1 MELRIDNISHIYKE
15 GVEQLIFSDLS
26 IAIKESKNI
35 AVVGPSGVGKTT
47 LLQIISGIM
56 LPSMGKVFYDDFEL
70 VGSSNTDRTVF
81 RRENIGM
88 VFQDFRLFPELTI
101 YENIIL
107 PMKFNNLPP
116 EERKDRVE
124 EILQSVDML
133 RYKST
138 YPNKL
143 SGGQKQRIA
152 MAIALANDPQFIF
165 ADEPTGNLDSETSE
179 IVIDLLLSLARER
192 EKTLLICTHD
202 RAIIDRMDEV
212 WKIENKTITVV
223 RK

>member
-1 MELRIDNISHIYKE
+1 MELIIDNISHIYKE

-26 IAIKESKNI
+26 IAVKKPKNI

-47 LLQIISGIM
+47 LLLIISGIM

-70 VGSSNTDRTVF
+70 VGSTNTARTVF

-107 PMKFNNLPP
+107 PMKFNNFQPKK
-116 EERKDRVE
+116 RKERVE
-124 EILQSVDML
+124 ELLQSVDMS

-152 MAIALANDPQFIF
+152 MAIALANDPQFIY
-165 ADEPTGNLDSETSE
+165 ADEPTGNLDADTSKV
-179 IVIDLLLSLARER
+179 IIDLLISIAKEKG
-192 EKTLLICTHD
+192 KTLLICTHD
-202 RAIIDRMDEV
+202 QSIIDRMDEI
-212 WKIENKTITVV
+212 WKIGDKNITIQS
-223 RK
+223 

>member
-1 MELRIDNISHIYKE
+1 VELIIENISHIYKE

-26 IAIKESKNI
+26 IAVKKPKNI

-56 LPSMGKVFYDDFEL
+56 LPSMGKVFYDEFEL
-70 VGSSNTDRTVF
+70 VSSTNTERTIF

-107 PMKFNNLPP
+107 PMKFNKLPT
-116 EERKDRVE
+116 EKRKERVE

-138 YPNKL
+138 FPNKL

-165 ADEPTGNLDSETSE
+165 ADEPTGNLDSETSRV
-179 IVIDLLLSLARER
+179 VIDLLISIAKEKG
-192 EKTLLICTHD
+192 KTLLICTHD
-202 RAIIDRMDEV
+202 QAIIDRMDEV
-212 WKIENKTITVV
+212 WKIEDKIITVID
-223 RK
+223 K